1 VEVKVEPKPVE
12 LKSPKQDLID
22 PALQAKYK
30 TQLTA
35 LESMGFSNAQLNLY
49 LIHKYKGNLEQT
61 VTWLIEMGKTR

>member
-1 VEVKVEPKPVE
+1 VVEQKGA
-12 LKSPKQDLID
+12 KQDPVD
-22 PALQAKYK
+22 QALRAQYK
-30 TQLTA
+30 NQLGA